1 MKKLFKSILLVSVSL
16 SALFLT
22 SCKKDDESS
31 APSRSGKATI
41 SGTVVGDFD
50 KRASKA
56 GLEWAEGIKV
66 KVTYTNADIA
76 YTTVDA
82 KNTYT
87 IVKTAT
93 TNAAG
98 FFSIE
103 VDTKDANVDYTVSID
118 DYVSNIQDDTDNF
131 LYIFKAQSENVT
143 GLVNGGEAFVEL
155 SYGTG
160 VKAQGQN

>member
-1 MKKLFKSILLVSVSL
+1 MQKLFKSILLVSVSL

-31 APSRSGKATI
+31 APSRSGTATI

-50 KRASKA
+50 KRASKP

-98 FFSIE
+98 FFSVE
-103 VDTKDANVDYTVSID
+103 VDTKDANVSYKVSID
-118 DYVSNIQDDTDNF
+118 DYVNNIQDDTDNF
-131 LYIFKAQSENVT
+131 IYIFKAQSKTVT
-143 GLVNGGEAFVEL
+143 GLVNGGQTFVEL
-155 SYGTG
+155 SYGNGT
-160 VKAQGQN
+160 KAQGQN